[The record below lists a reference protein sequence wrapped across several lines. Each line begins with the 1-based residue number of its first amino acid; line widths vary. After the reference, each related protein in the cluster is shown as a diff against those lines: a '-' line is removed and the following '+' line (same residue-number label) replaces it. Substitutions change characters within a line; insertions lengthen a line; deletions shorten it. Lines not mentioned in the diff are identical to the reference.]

1 MFMTASSSTQ
11 DLIGFRNV
19 QRLAYESVV
28 NVGKLLTEGWTEKQA
43 ARLIETY
50 LRDYG
55 VKAFFHKPFVWFGE
69 RTRFDGIQRR
79 RYWQFNPT
87 HRHLNENDVIILDTA
102 PILDGYI
109 GDIGY
114 TLSLQPL
121 PQLETAL
128 SHLRMLRKK
137 IPHWADEWC
146 HSSKKLWDKVDQEI
160 HDAGYDN
167 IHKIYPFEVLA
178 HRVHRVPLSQW
189 GFSTPLRFSLHS
201 FWSILSRGLYGELLN
216 LENKKPLQGLWA
228 IEPHIGG
235 KGFGAKFEEILVID
249 NQGSHWLDEKVPHV
263 ETKK

>member
-1 MFMTASSSTQ
+1 MTSVVSAQ

-19 QRLAYESVV
+19 QRLAYESVIA
-28 NVGKLLTEGWTEKQA
+28 VGKLLTEGWTEKQA
-43 ARLIETY
+43 AQLIETY

-69 RTRFDGIQRR
+69 RTRFAGIQRR

-87 HRHLNENDVIILDTA
+87 DRRLQADDVVILDTA
-102 PILDGYI
+102 PILDGYV

-114 TLSLQPL
+114 TLSLKPL
-121 PQLETAL
+121 PKLEKAL

-137 IPHWADEWC
+137 IPHWADEFI
-146 HSSKKLWDKVDQEI
+146 HSGKNLWDVVDQKIQE
-160 HDAGYDN
+160 AGYDN

-189 GFSTPLRFSLHS
+189 GFPTPLRFSLHS

-216 LENKKPLQGLWA
+216 PENKKSLQGLWA

-235 KGFGAKFEEILVID
+235 DGFGAKFEEILVID
-249 NQGSHWLDEKVPHV
+249 DKGSHWLDDKVPHM
-263 ETKK
+263 EI

>member
-1 MFMTASSSTQ
+1 MTSPVFAQ
-11 DLIGFRNV
+11 ELIGFRNV
-19 QRLAYESVV
+19 QRLAYDAVV
-28 NVGKLLTEGWTEKQA
+28 EVGAMLREGWTEQQTTK
-43 ARLIETY
+43 LIETY

-55 VKAFFHKPFVWFGE
+55 VKAFFHKPFAWFGE
-69 RTRFDGIQRR
+69 RTRFDGIQRK

-87 HRHLNENDVIILDTA
+87 HRHLNENDVIILDVA

-114 TLSLQPL
+114 TLSLKTL
-121 PQLETAL
+121 PQLEKAL

-137 IPHWADEWC
+137 IPNWADEFI
-146 HSSKKLWDKVDQEI
+146 HSGKKLWETVDQKIQE
-160 HDAGYDN
+160 AGYDN

-189 GFSTPLRFSLHS
+189 DFSTPLRFSLHS

-216 LENKKPLQGLWA
+216 CENKKSLQGLWA

-235 KGFGAKFEEILVID
+235 DGFGAKFEEILVID
-249 NQGSHWLDEKVPHV
+249 DKGSYWLDNKVPHV
-263 ETKK
+263 ETTK